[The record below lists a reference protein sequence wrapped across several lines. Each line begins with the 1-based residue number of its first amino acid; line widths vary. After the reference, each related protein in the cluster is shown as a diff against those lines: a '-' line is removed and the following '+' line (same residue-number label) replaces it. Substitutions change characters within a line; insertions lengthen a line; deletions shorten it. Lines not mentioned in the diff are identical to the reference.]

1 MKTIKLLQ
9 FTIVTAALALVL
21 PARADKMSVPS
32 AASPAFTFE
41 VPAGWKPKADAKDE
55 SVEATSADEHAY
67 LSAWMVTSSEPD
79 AEKEFAKD
87 LEATLKDS
95 LKSVDKAS
103 VKMEEGK
110 INGVDAIILSG
121 SGVDKREGS
130 KVDFHV
136 AMFDAGKDK
145 VGIVYA
151 DHDQDSPK
159 DTMATL
165 VAIVKSIKVVAKK

>member
-1 MKTIKLLQ
+1 MKITKFLQ

-41 VPAGWKPKADAKDE
+41 VPSGWKPKADAKDE
-55 SVEATSADEHAY
+55 SVEANSADEHAY
-67 LSAWMVTSSEPD
+67 LLAWLVTATEPD
-79 AEKEFAKD
+79 AEKTFAKD

-95 LKSVDKAS
+95 LKSIDQAS
-103 VKMEEGK
+103 LKMEEGK
-110 INGVDAIILSG
+110 INGVDAIMISG

-145 VGIVYA
+145 VGILYA

-165 VAIVKSIKVVAKK
+165 VGIVKSIKVVAKK